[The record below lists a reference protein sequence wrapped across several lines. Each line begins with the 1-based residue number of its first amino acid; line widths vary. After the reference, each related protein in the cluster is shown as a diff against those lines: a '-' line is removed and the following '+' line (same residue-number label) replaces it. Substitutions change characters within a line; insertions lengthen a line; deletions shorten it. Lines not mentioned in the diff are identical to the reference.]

1 MEFVC
6 TQVDFLG
13 ISETKLHSSFPTTEL
28 NLQGVRTPYRK
39 VITARSQGLLVY
51 VNGNTSSSSIISI
64 CDCSS
69 DIQILTVK
77 MDLKKQKWLVVA
89 KYAPPSQCKSYF
101 IAELTKV
108 FR

>member
-77 MDLKKQKWLVVA
+77 MDLRKQKWLVVA
-89 KYAPPSQCKSYF
+89 IYTPHSQCKSYF